1 MEIQLS
7 QILMQLINFGVLLFV
22 LTKFLYKPIL
32 KILDQRADRID
43 KGLLAAQQN
52 LEAKEQIEQ
61 FKKEAQI
68 KAEKQAQKV
77 IDEAKVEAK
86 KIGDEMIA
94 KAKLDAQAA
103 AAKEESAAKARLL
116 EEEKAMT
123 RRLSDLIV
131 MTTKSL
137 LKDALKQE
145 HQQEIINYQISNL
158 SKLKN

>member
-1 MEIQLS
+1 
-7 QILMQLINFGVLLFV
+7 MQLINIGVLLFV
-22 LTKFLYKPIL
+22 LTKFLYKPVL
-32 KILDQRADRID
+32 KILDQRADKID

-61 FKKEAQI
+61 YTKEAQI

-77 IDEAKVEAK
+77 IDEAKAEAK

-123 RRLSDLIV
+123 RRLSDLII